1 MNLTEQNIKEKTISE
16 LIFHSTYPETLQMDI
31 TSEGII
37 RYIKLNR
44 LHPIYNF
51 NDPKIDTFLK
61 EERYKMRGNDINN
74 YLFNKD
80 LQSIEEIMKVFENI
94 ESEIKSNELYFYL
107 FSFSELIELLRI
119 FERLY
124 RLHSRLLKNA
134 TKEKTIYDKLEK
146 EFKKHGERI
155 EGEKVHNW
163 NLQNELELEIFEEN
177 KLSNYYLENIRK
189 IKIEIYKR
197 LGVGYETRFDIFE
210 SQISEYLKAKNL
222 VQMEDLQIKE
232 NFPNYTKGLIDLDEM
247 VSEAKL
253 MKRRF

>member
-16 LIFHSTYPETLQMDI
+16 LIYHSTYPETIQMDI
-31 TSEGII
+31 NREGII

-44 LHPIYNF
+44 LHPTYDF
-51 NDPKIDTFLK
+51 NDPKIDTFLND
-61 EERYKMRGNDINN
+61 ERYTMRGTDISN

-80 LQSIEEIMKVFENI
+80 LQSIEEIMEVFESI
-94 ESEIKSNELYFYL
+94 ESKFNSDKPYFFI

-124 RLHSRLLKNA
+124 KFHSTLLKNA

-163 NLQNELELEIFEEN
+163 NLQNELELEIFEEK
-177 KLSNYYLENIRK
+177 KLANYYLENIRK
-189 IKIEIYKR
+189 IKIEIYRR